1 MPLVTSKEILTKAQ
15 QERYAVGAFNA
26 VNMETAQ
33 AIVGAAMAE
42 RSPLI
47 IQVTQ
52 TTLKYTEP
60 DELAALI
67 KALIDRANIP
77 AALHLDHGRTLE
89 VVMRF
94 LSLGFTSVMIDGSLQ
109 PDGKTPRSYEENIE
123 VTRKVVEPAH
133 ALGVTVEGEIGRLG
147 QIGLE
152 AAGEPAALTD
162 PDEAARFVEET
173 GVDSLAVAIG
183 TTHGL
188 YCGKPVIDVD
198 RVKAIRSKVGIPLV
212 MHGGTGTPDEDVRA
226 AIQSGIAKVNI
237 DTQIR
242 IAFYDTIREA
252 VHKMEAAHE
261 EADRL
266 GEPRKYDIRTLL
278 SPTRDAMRA
287 AIADRIRV
295 FGSAGK
301 AAQE

>member
-1 MPLVTSKEILTKAQ
+1 VPLVASKEILTKAH
-15 QERYAVGAFNA
+15 QEHYAVGAFNA

-33 AIVGAAMAE
+33 AIIGAAVDE

-67 KALIDRANIP
+67 KVLIAGAGIP
-77 AALHLDHGRTLE
+77 IALHLDHGRTFE

-94 LSLGFTSVMIDGSLQ
+94 LKLGFTSIMIDGSLQ
-109 PDGKTPRSYEENIE
+109 PDGKTPRSYEQNVE
-123 VTRKVVEPAH
+123 VTRKVVEVAH
-133 ALGVTVEGEIGRLG
+133 TLGVTVEGELGTLG

-152 AAGEPAALTD
+152 ITEELGALTD
-162 PDEAARFVEET
+162 PDQAVQFVEET
-173 GVDSLAVAIG
+173 GVDLLAVAIG

-188 YCGKPVIDVD
+188 YRGKPVIAHD
-198 RVKAIRSKVGIPLV
+198 RLRAIRSKVDIPLV

-226 AIQSGIAKVNI
+226 AIELGIAKINI

-242 IAFYDTIREA
+242 VAFYDAMREV

-261 EADRL
+261 EADRR
-266 GEPRKYDIRTLL
+266 GEPKKYDIRAMLG
-278 SPTRDAMRA
+278 PARDAMRA
-287 AIADRIRV
+287 CVAERIRI

-301 AAQE
+301 AL